1 MREYT
6 PEEVAMIDRVS
17 RDNAIKWAMQLEA
30 CKIFPSLAAGET
42 SHFVIVRC
50 LKSDA
55 DPFMVAEVI
64 SNNNESN
71 RLCLIWI
78 INFFCNM
85 KMVTTICTLQNRL
98 VVQWW
103 APTPLS
109 RQKQRHFNLMT
120 FSAEMDKTRI
130 INRQRGGPMWKL
142 NPKTQTLNHNTV
154 HFGFNNMT
162 TDGRLPPE
170 VLRKVRDL
178 GLLPEGTKIKR
189 L

>member
-17 RDNAIKWAMQLEA
+17 RDNAIKRAMQLEA
-30 CKIFPSLAAGET
+30 CKIFPSLAAVET

-78 INFFCNM
+78 IQIFCNM
-85 KMVTTICTLQNRL
+85 KN
-98 VVQWW
+98 
-103 APTPLS
+103 
-109 RQKQRHFNLMT
+109 
-120 FSAEMDKTRI
+120 
-130 INRQRGGPMWKL
+130 
-142 NPKTQTLNHNTV
+142 
-154 HFGFNNMT
+154 
-162 TDGRLPPE
+162 
-170 VLRKVRDL
+170 
-178 GLLPEGTKIKR
+178 
-189 L
+189 